1 VQAAELDNGDPIY
14 LTGIFRGRSCDIL
27 NASGCPKRRPRD
39 TATPSHRIERATA
52 SRNANWLEFP
62 IETPSPYPADE
73 RKPKAAFMQR
83 SGTWSNDGPRTPALE
98 HRLMTK
104 KITLEQKWHQL
115 SEAAK
120 KEAEKLPHGKE
131 REALLRKA
139 RQLETASQIDQWIS
153 SPALQPP
160 T

>member
-1 VQAAELDNGDPIY
+1 ME
-14 LTGIFRGRSCDIL
+14 
-27 NASGCPKRRPRD
+27 
-39 TATPSHRIERATA
+39 TA
-52 SRNANWLEFP
+52 
-62 IETPSPYPADE
+62 PSPYPADE
-73 RKPKAAFMQR
+73 RKPKAAFMQC
-83 SGTWSNDGPRTPALE
+83 SGTRSNDGRELLPWE
-98 HRLMTK
+98 HRPMTK

-120 KEAEKLPHGKE
+120 TEAEKLPHGKE

-139 RQLETASQIDQWIS
+139 RQLETASQINQWIS

>member
-1 VQAAELDNGDPIY
+1 MELRLGW
-14 LTGIFRGRSCDIL
+14 FHRSF
-27 NASGCPKRRPRD
+27 
-39 TATPSHRIERATA
+39 H
-52 SRNANWLEFP
+52 
-62 IETPSPYPADE
+62 
-73 RKPKAAFMQR
+73 AAFRKTKQ
-83 SGTWSNDGPRTPALE
+83 SWLTKLPWE
-98 HRLMTK
+98 HRPMTK
-104 KITLEQKWHQL
+104 KITPEQKWHQL

-120 KEAEKLPHGKE
+120 NEAEKLPHGKE

>member
-1 VQAAELDNGDPIY
+1 MVTRELLP
-14 LTGIFRGRSCDIL
+14 
-27 NASGCPKRRPRD
+27 
-39 TATPSHRIERATA
+39 
-52 SRNANWLEFP
+52 W
-62 IETPSPYPADE
+62 
-73 RKPKAAFMQR
+73 
-83 SGTWSNDGPRTPALE
+83 E
-98 HRLMTK
+98 HRPMTK
-104 KITLEQKWHQL
+104 KITLEQKWRQL

-120 KEAEKLPHGKE
+120 KEAETLPHGKE